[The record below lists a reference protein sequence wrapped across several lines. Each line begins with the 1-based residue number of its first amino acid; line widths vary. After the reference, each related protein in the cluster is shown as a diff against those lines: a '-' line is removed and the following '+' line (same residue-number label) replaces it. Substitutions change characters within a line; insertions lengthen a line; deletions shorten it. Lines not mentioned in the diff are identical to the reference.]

1 LGFYTFTPSGAVEM
15 AGIAIRL
22 RNFVAARPKPK
33 LFPHLNEPRTA
44 ILTVQKIENGG
55 QDRAL
60 RRLNGSRYHTFAA
73 PHVNRITRH
82 AIYSLACCHSDSVH
96 SPNFHS
102 RPPPS
107 SEAG

>member
-1 LGFYTFTPSGAVEM
+1 M
-15 AGIAIRL
+15 A
-22 RNFVAARPKPK
+22 
-33 LFPHLNEPRTA
+33 
-44 ILTVQKIENGG
+44 
-55 QDRAL
+55 
-60 RRLNGSRYHTFAA
+60 SRYHTFAA

-107 SEAG
+107 GEAGCWLTWYQDRERKRPLRQSLHFDLCKRIPKKLPEWPKCFKYHVEIIRFSRVHLNAFYTAPW